1 MTLKD
6 VAVELK
12 KHASVLIFCHN
23 RPDGDTLG
31 SAFALKHALEQLDGK
46 VVDIVCPQ
54 PVPEKYY
61 PLGFIEKTLLPEEVN
76 KKYDCHIAVD
86 CASEMMLG
94 DSYGLYVKNQVTI
107 NVDHH
112 VSNER
117 YAKLNY
123 VEDRAAC
130 CEIVYGLIN
139 YLGREISDKVAN
151 CLLLG
156 IVTDTG
162 NFMHSNVTKETLQ
175 IASALVGQGATL
187 KEISYA
193 MFKNQKIER
202 AKLYAHVINGM
213 RFFEDGKIAIISV
226 FKGDFEKFSATQDM
240 TEGFIDFPLSIEGVE
255 VAVSFMETKDK
266 AFKISLRSKGKINV
280 NEVASTFGGGG
291 HVLASGCKIHG
302 EYEEVID
309 KIYCAVKRF
318 IED

>member
-31 SAFALKHALEQLDGK
+31 CAFALKHAIEQVDGCVAD
-46 VVDIVCPQ
+46 VVCAQ
-54 PVPEKYY
+54 PIPEKYY
-61 PLGFIEKTLLPEEVN
+61 PLEFIGKAFLPSEIT
-76 KKYDCHIAVD
+76 KKYDCHIALD

-94 DSYGLYVKNQVTI
+94 DSYGLFVKNHVTI

-117 YAKLNY
+117 YAKINY

-130 CEIVYGLIN
+130 CEIVYELIN
-139 YLGREISDKVAN
+139 HLGREISYGVAN
-151 CLLLG
+151 SLLLG

-162 NFMHSNVTKETLQ
+162 NFMHSNVTKSTLQ
-175 IASALVGQGATL
+175 TASELVDKGAIL
-187 KEISYA
+187 NKISYA

-226 FKGDFEKFSATQDM
+226 FKSDFEKFYATQDM

-255 VAVSFMETKDK
+255 VAVSIMETKDN

-280 NEVASTFGGGG
+280 NEVASSFGGGG
-291 HVLASGCKIHG
+291 HVLASGCLIHG
-302 EYEEVID
+302 FYEDVKE
-309 KIYCAVKRF
+309 KIIRAISINF
-318 IED
+318 

>member
-6 VAVELK
+6 VAIELK
-12 KHASVLIFCHN
+12 KHSNVLIFCHN

-31 SAFALKHALEQLDGK
+31 SAFSLKYAIEQVDGK
-46 VVDIVCPQ
+46 VADIVCPQ
-54 PVPEKYY
+54 PVPEKYFC
-61 PLGFIEKTLLPEEVN
+61 LEFIGKTLLPSEVV
-76 KKYDCHIAVD
+76 KKYDCHIALD

-94 DSYGLYVKNQVTI
+94 DSYGLFVKNQATI

-117 YAKLNY
+117 YAKVNY

-130 CEIVYGLIN
+130 CEIIYSLIN
-139 YLGREISDKVAN
+139 YLGREINASVAN
-151 CLLLG
+151 SLLLG

-162 NFMHSNVTKETLQ
+162 NFMHSNVTKATLQ
-175 IASALVGQGATL
+175 TAAELVDKGASLN
-187 KEISYA
+187 KISYA

-226 FKGDFEKFSATQDM
+226 FKSDFEKFSATQDM
-240 TEGFIDFPLSIEGVE
+240 TEGFIDYPLSIEGVE
-255 VAVSFMETKDK
+255 VAVSIMETKDK

-280 NEVASTFGGGG
+280 NEIASTFGGGG
-291 HVLASGCKIHG
+291 HVLASGCLICGYFEDVKEKILRA
-302 EYEEVID
+302 IS
-309 KIYCAVKRF
+309 INF
-318 IED
+318 

>member
-6 VAVELK
+6 VAIELK
-12 KHASVLIFCHN
+12 KHSSVLIFCHN

-31 SAFALKHALEQLDGK
+31 SAFALKHALEQLGNKTID
-46 VVDIVCPQ
+46 VVCAQ

-61 PLGFIEKTLLPEEVN
+61 PREFIGKTLLPEEIN

-94 DSYGLYVKNQVTI
+94 DSYGVFIKNQMTI

-117 YAKLNY
+117 YAKMNY

-130 CEIVYGLIN
+130 CEIVYSLVGE
-139 YLGREISDKVAN
+139 LGVKLNEKVAN

-162 NFMHSNVTKETLQ
+162 NFMHNNVTKATLQ
-175 IASALVGQGATL
+175 TASELVDKGATL
-187 KEISYA
+187 NKISYA

-226 FKGDFEKFSATQDM
+226 FKSDFEKFSASQDM
-240 TEGFIDFPLSIEGVE
+240 TEGFIDYPLSIEGVE
-255 VAVSFMETKDK
+255 VAVSIMETKDK

-280 NEVASTFGGGG
+280 NEIASTFGGGG
-291 HVLASGCKIHG
+291 HVLASGCLIHG
-302 EYEEVID
+302 FYEDVKE
-309 KIYCAVKRF
+309 KILRAISINF
-318 IED
+318 